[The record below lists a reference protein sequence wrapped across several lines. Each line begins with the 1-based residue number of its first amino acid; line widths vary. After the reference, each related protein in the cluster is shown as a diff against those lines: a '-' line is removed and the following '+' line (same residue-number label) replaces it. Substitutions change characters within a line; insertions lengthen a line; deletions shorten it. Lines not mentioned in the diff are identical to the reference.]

1 MSLIHPAPASPIEL
15 TCSFVDLIRNR
26 DETAMTETYE
36 TGGALLFGVGPGQI
50 KHRNRV
56 RDLAE
61 VYTHEREVAAML
73 DMVSDMFPSDAA
85 PENHD
90 ATFLE
95 PSCGHG
101 NFLVAILQRKLR
113 TVTTNRY
120 GTGAEF
126 EHRVLR
132 CLASIYGIDI
142 DPENIADSRL
152 RLHAVT
158 TVHVGEPAA
167 RTEGFWSAVDV
178 ILATNVVRADT
189 LADASVVELVSYQP
203 GQGGTFVREWSPLE
217 ESEPA
222 DQMDLFA
229 LPGEPQHD
237 AVPVHYSELAAN
249 PKPTEHKGKKR

>member
-1 MSLIHPAPASPIEL
+1 MSLIHPDPASPIEL
-15 TCSFVDLIRNR
+15 TCWFVDLNRNR
-26 DETAMTETYE
+26 DERALTETNE
-36 TGGALLFGVGPGQI
+36 AGGPVLFDVGPEQI

-61 VYTHEREVAAML
+61 VYTHEREVTAML
-73 DMVSDMFPSDAA
+73 DMVSDMFPSAA
-85 PENHD
+85 DPENHD

-95 PSCGHG
+95 PACGHG

-113 TVTTNRY
+113 TVTADRY

-142 DPENIADSRL
+142 DPENVADSRR

-158 TVHVGEPAA
+158 TFHVGDPSA
-167 RTEGFWSAVDV
+167 RSDGFWSAVDV
-178 ILATNVVRADT
+178 IVATNVVRADA

-203 GQGGTFVREWSPLE
+203 GEGGTFVREWSPLE

-229 LPGEPQHD
+229 LPGEPQRD
-237 AVPVHYSELAAN
+237 AVPVHYAELAAN
-249 PKPTEHKGKKR
+249 PKPTERKGGKR